1 MINKVMFVGK
11 FTAETIGPFEDWAVI
26 SIGESDMK
34 APQIKDGWHD
44 VLRLF
49 FHDVNPDKVVDLT
62 NTYKYVGMSESQANQ
77 IVEFVNRVAPNV
89 DGILVHCKAG
99 ISRSAAVAEW
109 IAKRYELPF
118 DYSYPNSNSYVLRLI
133 QESEHRSGHE
143 KND

>member
-49 FHDVNPDKVVDLT
+49 FHDVNPDKVVELSS
-62 NTYKYVGMSESQANQ
+62 KYVGMSESQADQ
-77 IVEFVNRVAPNV
+77 IVEFVSRVAPNV
-89 DGILVHCKAG
+89 DAILVHCKAG

>member
-1 MINKVMFVGK
+1 MIAKVMFVGK
-11 FTAETIGPFEDWAVI
+11 FTAETIGPFQDWAVI
-26 SIGESDMK
+26 SIGEPDMK

-49 FHDVNPDKVVDLT
+49 FHDVNPDKVVELT
-62 NTYKYVGMSESQANQ
+62 NKYTGMNKSQANQ